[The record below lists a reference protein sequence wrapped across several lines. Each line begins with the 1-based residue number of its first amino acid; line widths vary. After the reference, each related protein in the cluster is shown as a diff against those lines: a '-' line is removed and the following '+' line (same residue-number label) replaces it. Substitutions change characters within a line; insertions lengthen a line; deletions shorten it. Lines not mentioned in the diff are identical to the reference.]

1 MRPISFIVSRT
12 IHTMSNLDN
21 FIQQV
26 WPVKSLLAN
35 STILLFKKIYIL
47 HKHVRNINDARGQ
60 KLLIIHD
67 QGSQK

>member
-1 MRPISFIVSRT
+1 
-12 IHTMSNLDN
+12 MSNLDN